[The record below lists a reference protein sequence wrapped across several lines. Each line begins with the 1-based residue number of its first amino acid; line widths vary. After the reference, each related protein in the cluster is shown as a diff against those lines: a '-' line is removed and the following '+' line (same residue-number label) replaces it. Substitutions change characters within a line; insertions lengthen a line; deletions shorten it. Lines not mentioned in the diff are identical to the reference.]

1 MEALVS
7 NQSDLRGLV
16 IKGMKGYHP
25 VGILCNW
32 LLIVFFFACVAIA
45 VFKGKVLSALLIFF
59 VVFLIRKVIMYML
72 TLYLVRKYVK
82 ER

>member
-1 MEALVS
+1 MRELKEIVLVVK
-7 NQSDLRGLV
+7 DTT
-16 IKGMKGYHP
+16 GYHP

-45 VFKGKVLSALLIFF
+45 VFKGKVLSALLLFF
-59 VVFLIRKVIMYML
+59 AVVLIKKVVMYML

>member
-1 MEALVS
+1 MQELNEMVVA
-7 NQSDLRGLV
+7 
-16 IKGMKGYHP
+16 IKVAASYHP

-32 LLIVFFFACVAIA
+32 LVIVFFFACIAIA
-45 VFKGKVLSALLIFF
+45 VFKGEVLSALLLFF
-59 VVFLIRKVIMYML
+59 AVFMARQVIMYML